1 MLAKSLLGTVLALGL
16 AAGLAAAQV
25 YPNPL
30 NPDKGETLHIADVKA
45 GDRMTVYN
53 VAGESVYAATLSG
66 NPSLDFWDCLNSNGV
81 QVVTGVYFVVIS
93 GSAEVYRVAV
103 VRDKR

>member
-1 MLAKSLLGTVLALGL
+1 MRLFVILLALLGPLALP
-16 AAGLAAAQV
+16 AAQI

-30 NPDKGETLHIADVKA
+30 NPDKGETLHIADVKN
-45 GDRMTVYN
+45 GDRMAIYN

-93 GSAEVYRVAV
+93 GSPEVYRVAV

>member
-1 MLAKSLLGTVLALGL
+1 MRLAFVLIALIGFARAL
-16 AAGLAAAQV
+16 PAAQI

-93 GSAEVYRVAV
+93 GSSGVYRVAV